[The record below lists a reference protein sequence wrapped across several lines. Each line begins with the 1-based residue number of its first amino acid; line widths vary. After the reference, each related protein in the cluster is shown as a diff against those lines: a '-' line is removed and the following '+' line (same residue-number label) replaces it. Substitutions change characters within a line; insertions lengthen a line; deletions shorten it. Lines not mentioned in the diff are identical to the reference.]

1 VHQEG
6 LKPDWVPE
14 ADRVSSGGCWYDVPQ
29 FARVALRVGDEPAY
43 RNDILGFRLALNIN
57 HEGEHNVSD
66 SSP

>member
-1 VHQEG
+1 MQQAR

-43 RNDILGFRLALNIN
+43 RNDILGFRLARVTN
-57 HEGEHNVSD
+57 HEGEQHEKEG
-66 SSP
+66 